1 MCHQKIDEPIV
12 GCPREVPGNQ
22 QGFALVLVM
31 GMLTILS
38 LLGAMVLS
46 NSATEVGISGNYRTS
61 REAFFAAENAV
72 MYAMGNAEIV
82 KSTIS
87 VDLNTTN
94 SLTPA
99 LDHATNL
106 TLGSSGLDPSAVN
119 QVINLGPGLL
129 PVPLRAVYGDKFG
142 ANYYLIS
149 VTGARLSNGQ
159 VRSAARIE
167 AQRVRLFPVS
177 SEGLTTTG
185 EG

>member
-1 MCHQKIDEPIV
+1 MCHQKTAEPIA
-12 GCPREVPGNQ
+12 GCPREVLGNQ

-46 NSATEVGISGNYRTS
+46 SSSTEVGISGNYRTS
-61 REAFFAAENAV
+61 REAFFAAESAV

-82 KSTIS
+82 KSTLS
-87 VDLNTTN
+87 VDLNET

-106 TLGSSGLDPSAVN
+106 TLGSSGLDPNAVN

-149 VTGARLSNGQ
+149 VTGARISNGQ

-167 AQRVRLFPVS
+167 AQSVRLFPVS
-177 SEGLTTTG
+177 SEGLTTNF
-185 EG
+185 